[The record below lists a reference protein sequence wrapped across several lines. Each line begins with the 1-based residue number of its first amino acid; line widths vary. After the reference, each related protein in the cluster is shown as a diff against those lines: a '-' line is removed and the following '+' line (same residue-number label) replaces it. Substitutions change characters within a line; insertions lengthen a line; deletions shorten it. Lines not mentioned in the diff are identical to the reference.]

1 MSRWEIDLRY
11 DRKLQEGDIRYLEV
25 VRLAHPEVGYLR
37 YRHRDG
43 ALVITV
49 ETDAETRELAV
60 ARAMVQS
67 KQLWV
72 HSQPVEAEVAVDP
85 STDPWTD

>member
-11 DRKLQEGDIRYLEV
+11 DRQLEEADNRYLDV
-25 VRLAHPEVGYLR
+25 IRLAHPEVGYLR
-37 YRHRDG
+37 HREKGG

-49 ETDAETRELAV
+49 ETEAETREAAV
-60 ARAMVQS
+60 AQAMAQS

-85 STDPWTD
+85 

>member
-11 DRKLQEGDIRYLEV
+11 DRTLQDGDVRYLEV
-25 VRLAHPEVGYLR
+25 IRLAHPEVGYLR
-37 YRHRDG
+37 HREMGG

-49 ETDAETRELAV
+49 QAEAATREGAV
-60 ARAMVQS
+60 IQAMVQS

-72 HSQPVEAEVAVDP
+72 HSQPVDAEVAVDP
-85 STDPWTD
+85 PTD

>member
-11 DRKLQEGDIRYLEV
+11 DRKLQDGDIRYLEV
-25 VRLAHPEVGYLR
+25 IRLAHPEVGYV
-37 YRHRDG
+37 RHRDKGG

-49 ETDAETRELAV
+49 ETEAETREVAV
-60 ARAMVQS
+60 TQAMVQS

-72 HSQPVEAEVAVDP
+72 HSQPVDAEVAEDP
-85 STDPWTD
+85 PSG

>member
-11 DRKLQEGDIRYLEV
+11 DRKLKEADVRYLDV
-25 VRLAHPEVGYLR
+25 IRLAHPEVGYLR
-37 YRHRDG
+37 HREKDG

-49 ETDAETRELAV
+49 ETEAETREVAV
-60 ARAMVQS
+60 AQAMAQS

-72 HSQPVEAEVAVDP
+72 HSQPVEAQVAVDP
-85 STDPWTD
+85 